1 MKIYEQICQDLK
13 RDIINKKIKQ
23 GERLPSLIAISRHYQ
38 CSKGT
43 VIKAFEQLRTQ
54 RIIFSKPQS
63 GYYVADNLMRE
74 DDHPK
79 GFLLDSGNPTI
90 GSFSTFDVSH
100 CLHLA
105 AELYSKYS
113 IDVTLSGVP
122 SLNALLPDYLAR
134 EGVYAKTRNI
144 HLIQGITPVLTF
156 LTLYPFP
163 NGKKTVLIE
172 EPTSKHYV
180 SFLKSIDVNVLTIR
194 RDETGIDLKQL
205 EAYFKHGDI
214 KFFFV
219 IPRNHNPL
227 GTILS
232 HHQRKTIMELALKY
246 DVYIVEDD
254 YFGGTHKLPKYVP
267 IHFFSYQKHCIYLRS
282 FSKVLPMLRIA
293 IAVIPDEFQETF
305 DTISQ
310 QSYYYSYHMPDLIS
324 QATYEAYLRSSLFE
338 KHYAQISHSIHE
350 KLKLARG
357 VTSAWDP
364 RYVSLIGAKSGYYFT
379 LKLHPDMNV
388 DTVVSKLHQ
397 KNIYIASN
405 ERAFYNSDNFDN
417 SVRISIAKVSLEHLK
432 EVLHTIYEVILDLKT
447 GE

>member
-13 RDIINKKIKQ
+13 RDIINKKVKQ
-23 GERLPSLIAISRHYQ
+23 GERLPSLIAVSKQYQ

-74 DDHPK
+74 EDHPK
-79 GFLLDSGNPTI
+79 GFFLDSGNPTI
-90 GSFSTFDVSH
+90 GSFSSFDVSH

-122 SLNALLPDYLAR
+122 SLNTLLPDYLAR
-134 EGVYAKTRNI
+134 EGVYAKAKNI
-144 HLIQGITPVLTF
+144 HLIQGITPMLTF
-156 LTLYPFP
+156 FTLCPFP
-163 NGKKTVLIE
+163 NGKKTILIE

-205 EAYFKHGDI
+205 EAYFKHEDI

-232 HHQRKTIMELALKY
+232 HHQRKAIMELALKH
-246 DVYIVEDD
+246 DVYIIEDD

-282 FSKVLPMLRIA
+282 FSKTLPMLRIA
-293 IAVIPDEFQETF
+293 IAVIPDDFIETF
-305 DTISQ
+305 ESISQ

-350 KLKLARG
+350 KLTLTRSVA
-357 VTSAWDP
+357 SAWDP
-364 RYVSLIGAKSGYYFT
+364 QYASLIGAKSGYYFT
-379 LKLHPDMNV
+379 IKLHPTIHV
-388 DTVVSKLHQ
+388 DTVISRLRQ
-397 KNIYIASN
+397 RNIFIASN
-405 ERAFYNSDNFDN
+405 KKAFYNSDNFDN
-417 SVRISIAKVSLEHLK
+417 SVRLSIAKISSEPLR
-432 EVLHTIYEVILDLKT
+432 EVLHTIYEVIVDLKANK
-447 GE
+447 